1 MGTPRPEP
9 LAGHRRVLGTAHRL
23 AGTAWGDEGL
33 TREQRAWVADPDLI
47 RQLETG
53 QACYIHSGT
62 ATFVQVAR
70 PTPSPLSLPGARTP
84 VVLPLPREPEPAPP
98 AGAVPA
104 ANLDN
109 VIGPGGPW

>member
-1 MGTPRPEP
+1 M
-9 LAGHRRVLGTAHRL
+9 
-23 AGTAWGDEGL
+23 
-33 TREQRAWVADPDLI
+33 ADPDLI
-47 RQLETG
+47 RRLETG
-53 QACYIHSGT
+53 QVCYIHSGA

-70 PTPSPLSLPGARTP
+70 PTPSPLSLPAARTP
-84 VVLPLPREPEPAPP
+84 VVLPMPREPEPSPS